1 MPLHVTTWGEGERLL
16 MVHGSF
22 GWGEGTFVQQLSL
35 ASQYRL
41 LVVDRC
47 GYGESPVTDEFGFD
61 SQSQEIAELLGEG
74 AHLLGHSYGGV
85 ISLLAAAKRPE
96 AVKSL
101 TVIEPPAFKVARGKK
116 PVEDLLRRVIPIFDK
131 AEQFSPGEFYTGF
144 LRALGIPIP
153 TPLELSERDI
163 KNIRA
168 TAREPRPWDAEIP
181 LERLSQTKF
190 PKLVVSGEWNT
201 ATPTGRESGKAFAA
215 VCDVLQARLGTERA
229 IFKNSMHN
237 PQLTAPAEF
246 NDRLRMFLAS
256 A

>member
-1 MPLHVTTWGEGERLL
+1 

-22 GWGEGTFVQQLSL
+22 GWGEGTFVQQLPL
-35 ASQYRL
+35 ASKYQL
-41 LVVDRC
+41 LVVDRD
-47 GYGESPVTDEFGFD
+47 GYGESPVTDDFGFD
-61 SQSQEIAELLGEG
+61 SQSQEIAELLGEE

-101 TVIEPPAFKVARGKK
+101 TVIEPPAFKVARGQK

-131 AEQFSPGEFYTGF
+131 AEQSTPSEFYRGF
-144 LRALGIPIP
+144 LTALGIPIP
-153 TPLELSERDI
+153 NPLGLSDRDI

-168 TAREPRPWDAEIP
+168 TAREPRPWDADIP

-190 PKLVVSGEWNT
+190 PKLIVSGEWNT
-201 ATPTGRESGKAFAA
+201 ATPRGRESGRAFAA
-215 VCDVLQARLGTERA
+215 VCDVLQARIGTERA

-237 PQLTAPAEF
+237 PQLTSPADF
-246 NDRLRMFLAS
+246 NEKLRMFLAS